1 MATIKCP
8 KCNHII
14 EIDKDQYNSLLNEV
28 EKEEIDIRVKERE
41 KQIKATLEAQFQLE
55 ASKVKTSQNDKINEL
70 NTQIEVLKQ
79 KLDSAGKETEY
90 AVQKATDGIKEQLNK
105 KDVEILKLQGD
116 LKNAE
121 KNSIVVTQQLKENY
135 EFQLKAK
142 DDEIEKYKNFR
153 VGDSTKDIGESLE
166 QYCHDKFDEIRP
178 YAYPNAYFEK
188 DNQAVEGTKGD
199 FIFRDYS
206 EDDKENETVSIMFE
220 MKNQKEDGNTK
231 NESHFK
237 KLDSDRKKKGCEYA
251 VLVSTLEPDNALY
264 NNGIVDVSHRYPKM
278 FVVRPQLFLTIIG
291 LIRNMAQSRFEYK
304 KEIIQSRKEHLDI
317 TNFEKELNDFK
328 EKFGN
333 NYRLASEKFKDAIKE
348 IDKTI
353 DHLQKVRD
361 ALAGS
366 ENNLRLANDKAQDL
380 SIKKLTKN
388 NPTMKE
394 KFEELKTEELE

>member
-1 MATIKCP
+1 MIKIECP
-8 KCNHII
+8 KCKHII
-14 EIDKDQYNSLLNEV
+14 EIDKDQYNSLLSEV

-41 KQIKATLEAQFQLE
+41 KQIKETLDAQYQLE
-55 ASKVKTSQNDKINEL
+55 ASKIKTSQNDKISEL

-79 KLDSAGKETEY
+79 KLDNSSKESEY

-105 KDVEILKLQGD
+105 KDVEILKLKND
-116 LKNAE
+116 LDNIAKVNDSE
-121 KNSIVVTQQLKENY
+121 TQKLKEIY
-135 EFQLKAK
+135 EFQLQAK
-142 DDEIEKYKNFR
+142 ELEIKRWKEFR
-153 VGDSTKDIGESLE
+153 EGDSTKDIGESLE

-188 DNQAVEGTKGD
+188 DNQAIEGTKGD
-199 FIFRDYS
+199 FIFRDYT
-206 EDDKENETVSIMFE
+206 EEDKENETVSIMFE

-278 FVVRPQLFLTIIG
+278 FVVRPQFFLTIIG

-394 KFEELKTEELE
+394 KFAELEKEELE